1 MNTINTIHRNSS
13 QQVNWLSLCFRELTR
28 QTRQFKRS
36 STLWMTASYY
46 LQSLSGS
53 TTLCRSVCTTVG
65 GFLFT
70 MNFIMYCTSCE
81 MFSSITFRNLSLS
94 LLFTRPPSLPLSL
107 SPSLPPTL
115 PSSTLHRYV
124 HSLPPFLPPSLPPSL
139 LPSLSPS
146 LPPSL
151 PPFTLHRYVH
161 SLPPFLPPSLL
172 SHYTGMCMCTH
183 AHTTHTQHTTYQGF

>member
-1 MNTINTIHRNSS
+1 
-13 QQVNWLSLCFRELTR
+13 
-28 QTRQFKRS
+28 
-36 STLWMTASYY
+36 
-46 LQSLSGS
+46 
-53 TTLCRSVCTTVG
+53 
-65 GFLFT
+65 
-70 MNFIMYCTSCE
+70 MYCTSCE

-139 LPSLSPS
+139 PPTLPFSLPPSLPPSFHTTQVCALPPSLS
-146 LPPSL
+146 PSL

-161 SLPPFLPPSLL
+161 VHS
-172 SHYTGMCMCTH
+172 CTH
-183 AHTTHTQHTTYQGF
+183 NTHTTHDIPGFLGGEGGGEGGHFAPRKWFCPPEMGYDQFQKSKSHNAGQSQYKACPLNFRKSPLKIFSRKIPA